1 MREAGSGKTDG
12 APGRRDRI
20 GLAALCL
27 ALCAAAMLGGCS
39 VFSGPGVPQGYKG
52 GKGTQRPYTIN
63 GVTYYPLASAH
74 GYAEEGVASW
84 YGPNFHGKRTSNGEI
99 YDMYAMTAAH
109 KILPMN
115 TVLKVTN
122 MENGRSI
129 EVRVN
134 DRGPFVA
141 GRIIDL
147 SRAGAEA
154 LDMHKKGTAR
164 VRVETLG
171 DIPGVDMAD
180 LSSMRGVF
188 YVQVGAFVNPE
199 NAERLLTR
207 MQRMGYAGSRLHF
220 REVDG
225 ERYWRVH
232 AGTFGSLGEAERA
245 RRDLDGQFKGA
256 FVIAE

>member
-1 MREAGSGKTDG
+1 MVDG
-12 APGRRDRI
+12 AVGRREWRVI
-20 GLAALCL
+20 LGRCLALALAALVC
-27 ALCAAAMLGGCS
+27 GCS
-39 VFSGPGVPQGYKG
+39 VFSGPSGPPAGYRG
-52 GKGTQRPYTIN
+52 GKGTQRPYVIN

-84 YGPNFHGKRTSNGEI
+84 YGPNFHGKRTSNGEV

-122 MENGRSI
+122 LENGRSI

-134 DRGPFVA
+134 DRGPFVS

-147 SRAGAEA
+147 SRAGAESIG
-154 LDMHKKGTAR
+154 MHQKGTAR
-164 VRVETLG
+164 VRIETMG
-171 DIPGVDMAD
+171 DVPGVDMAD
-180 LSSMRGVF
+180 LSDMRGVF

-207 MQRMGYAGSRLHF
+207 MRRMGYAGSRLHY

-225 ERYWRVH
+225 ERFWRVH
-232 AGTFGSLGEAERA
+232 AGTFGTLGEAERA
-245 RRDLDGQFKGA
+245 RRTLDGEFHGA
-256 FVIAE
+256 FVIAQ